1 MTTTGAS
8 LACRACGSAL
18 AFGSL
23 FCDACGSPVQSS
35 TGSMTPMSGPGAAA
49 GMVAGAGASG
59 PGWIA
64 IADGPL
70 VGRVPARPGRRLGA
84 YMIDGVCATALVWIT
99 EAAFYG
105 HLNAAFTSG
114 TSAEITS
121 AAGVAIYGPIMVW
134 AVGALLMLIVEG
146 TTGATIGNAAVRIR
160 TVSVKTGGPPGF
172 GRALGR
178 RFIEQLGSL
187 VLIGAPFIAASSAW
201 DATQLRQ
208 GWQDKVAGTTMVG
221 VGPGAGTTTTSRQ
234 QFVAAQPPL
243 AAPVVARPMPTQPPP
258 VAALSPVTRP
268 PFEAVVAPSP
278 APFLPRT
285 VGGLIADVPGFEVVA
300 EPVMSFAT
308 PSPAASF
315 GDDLDEELD
324 HTRMSPTPA
333 RRTGSYQLRFDTGE
347 VVMVGGSGLVGRNP
361 TPRVGEQVEH
371 LVPIID
377 PARSVSK
384 THLAF
389 GVGPDGFW
397 VSDRDSTNGTR
408 TISETG
414 VVTEVLHDVRV
425 GVPSG
430 GTVEFG
436 ERRFTVARS

>member
-1 MTTTGAS
+1 M
-8 LACRACGSAL
+8 
-18 AFGSL
+18 
-23 FCDACGSPVQSS
+23 
-35 TGSMTPMSGPGAAA
+35 AA
-49 GMVAGAGASG
+49 GA
-59 PGWIA
+59 PGLGLAA

-70 VGRVPARPGRRLGA
+70 VGRVPARPGRRVGA
-84 YMIDGVCATALVWIT
+84 YLIDGVCATALVWIT

-114 TSAEITS
+114 SSAEVTS
-121 AAGVAIYGPIMVW
+121 AAGAAIYGPITVW
-134 AVGALLMLIVEG
+134 ALGALLMLIVEG
-146 TTGATIGNAAVRIR
+146 ATGATIGNAAVRIR

-172 GRALGR
+172 GRAVGR

-221 VGPGAGTTTTSRQ
+221 VGPGAGTTTASRQ
-234 QFVAAQPPL
+234 QLVATQPRL
-243 AAPVVARPMPTQPPP
+243 AAPVAPVVARPMPTPPPP

-268 PFEAVVAPSP
+268 AREVVVAPSP
-278 APFLPRT
+278 APFVPRA
-285 VGGLIADVPGFEVVA
+285 VGGLIADVPGFEAAA
-300 EPVMSFAT
+300 EPVMPFAT
-308 PSPAASF
+308 PTPAAIF
-315 GDDLDEELD
+315 GDDLDEDLD

-333 RRTGSYQLRFDTGE
+333 RRTASYQLLFDTGE
-347 VVMVGGSGLVGRNP
+347 IVMVDGSGLVGRNP
-361 TPRVGEQVEH
+361 TPRAGEQVEH

-408 TISETG
+408 AISETG

-430 GTVEFG
+430 GAVEFG
-436 ERRFTVARS
+436 ERRFIVAQA